1 MKQIFLAFLVSFNSV
16 IGGFTMRKIGDV
28 TGRYPSGSCDGTL
41 RSSLSAIK
49 QAHDQLHFLTGM
61 CTTATVLASQIELC
75 DVLLVEISGIRSSLA
90 KDLNYT
96 RGAPQPSRHAALNA

>member
-1 MKQIFLAFLVSFNSV
+1 M
-16 IGGFTMRKIGDV
+16 TKISDV
-28 TGRYPSGSCDGTL
+28 SGSCECAL

-49 QAHDQLHFLTGM
+49 QAHDQLRLLTGTG
-61 CTTATVLASQIELC
+61 TTAPVLTRQIELC

-96 RGAPQPSRHAALNA
+96 RGAPQPGGQIGLNA

>member
-1 MKQIFLAFLVSFNSV
+1 
-16 IGGFTMRKIGDV
+16 MRKISDV
-28 TGRYPSGSCDGTL
+28 TARYPSRPCNGTL

-96 RGAPQPSRHAALNA
+96 RGAPQPSGHAGLNA

>member
-1 MKQIFLAFLVSFNSV
+1 
-16 IGGFTMRKIGDV
+16 MRKISDV
-28 TGRYPSGSCDGTL
+28 SDSYECAL

-49 QAHDQLHFLTGM
+49 QAHDQLRLLTGTG
-61 CTTATVLASQIELC
+61 TTATVLARQIELC

-96 RGAPQPSRHAALNA
+96 RGAPQPGGQIGLNA

>member
-1 MKQIFLAFLVSFNSV
+1 
-16 IGGFTMRKIGDV
+16 MRKIGDV
-28 TGRYPSGSCDGTL
+28 AGDYPSGPCDGTL

-90 KDLNYT
+90 KELNYT
-96 RGAPQPSRHAALNA
+96 RGTPQPSRHAAWNA